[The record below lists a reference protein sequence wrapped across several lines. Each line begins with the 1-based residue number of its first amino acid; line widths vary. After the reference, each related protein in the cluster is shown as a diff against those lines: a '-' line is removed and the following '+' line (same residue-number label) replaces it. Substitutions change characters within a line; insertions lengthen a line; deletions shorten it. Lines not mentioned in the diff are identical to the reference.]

1 MEHVKHAKA
10 VWWQAVWGLIRGGI
24 CSRAVS
30 TENESMW
37 AAGVLPS
44 LEGRRALLGRVD
56 SFLKVYLLQ
65 AGRLGVAREN
75 HLLLLDK

>member
-1 MEHVKHAKA
+1 
-10 VWWQAVWGLIRGGI
+10 
-24 CSRAVS
+24 
-30 TENESMW
+30 MW

-44 LEGRRALLGRVD
+44 LEGRRTLLGRVD